1 MNPAI
6 DISVNGGEWAGS
18 EVLAAI
24 ASRAVAAAVD
34 TAGLSM
40 TSDAELSLVFT
51 DDTEM
56 RAINRQW
63 RGIDKPTNVLSF
75 PGSEAEPGGS
85 AGPFLGDI
93 VLAYQTV
100 AGEARLDGKAFD
112 SHLAHLVIHG
122 FLHLFGYDHE
132 NEDDAAIMEELERRA
147 LASLGIADP
156 YADH

>member
-1 MNPAI
+1 LIPTI

-18 EVLAAI
+18 EALAAI
-24 ASRAVAAAVD
+24 ASRAVATAVE

-40 TSDAELSLVFT
+40 TGDAELSLVFT
-51 DDTEM
+51 DDAEM
-56 RAINRQW
+56 RAINKQW

-75 PGSEAEPGGS
+75 PGSKIEPGGI

-100 AGEARLDGKAFD
+100 AGEAGLDGKAFD
-112 SHLAHLVIHG
+112 NHLAHLVIHG

-132 NEDDAAIMEELERRA
+132 NEADAAVMEEIERRA

-156 YADH
+156 YADN